1 MRTIRSFV
9 RRAGRLTAPQ
19 QGALVELWPIYGIEL
34 KEELLDLDEIFGRR
48 AERVLDIGFGNGDA
62 LIFSTQENPE
72 QDFIGIEV
80 HKPGMGH
87 CLLMARASGISNLRL
102 IQHDAVEV
110 LQNQIPNG
118 AIKRINLLF
127 PDPWPKKRHHKRR
140 LLQEPFVNLAGKKLR
155 SGGTFHIATD
165 WSNYAEQIDEVMNA
179 SNDFKLEERQEHTG
193 DRPLDRQTTKF
204 EIRGL
209 SKGHRIW
216 DWKFV
221 RLPH

>member
-140 LLQEPFVNLAGKKLR
+140 LLQHTPHTFIGLTNSMQNEFIAHAPPVHKAELAISTTAKHGFVAQPR
-155 SGGTFHIATD
+155 FHG
-165 WSNYAEQIDEVMNA
+165 
-179 SNDFKLEERQEHTG
+179 HTMVVG
-193 DRPLDRQTTKF
+193 VQVN
-204 EIRGL
+204 GV
-209 SKGHRIW
+209 G
-216 DWKFV
+216 
-221 RLPH
+221 